1 LSSRRRFASDY
12 SGRGGGEA
20 GGRRIVIARTPG
32 SRVSRG
38 QLEFHI
44 YSPGLA
50 SEEML
55 ASAPEVRR
63 MNDEWRRWHWGEG
76 NKYVVEGGK
85 ALILINGV
93 AATGS

>member
-1 LSSRRRFASDY
+1 
-12 SGRGGGEA
+12 
-20 GGRRIVIARTPG
+20 
-32 SRVSRG
+32 
-38 QLEFHI
+38 
-44 YSPGLA
+44 
-50 SEEML
+50 ML

-63 MNDEWRRWHWGEG
+63 MNDEWQRWHWGEG